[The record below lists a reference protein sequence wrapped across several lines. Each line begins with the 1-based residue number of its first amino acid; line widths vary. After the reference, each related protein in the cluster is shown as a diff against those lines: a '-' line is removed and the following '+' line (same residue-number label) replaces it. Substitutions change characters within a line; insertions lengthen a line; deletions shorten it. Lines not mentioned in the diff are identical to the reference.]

1 MTLPQI
7 TLSAVPGIPL
17 IRPGDDLAEIIL
29 GCLREADLSLQDGD
43 VLVIAQ
49 KIVSKA
55 EGRLVA
61 PHLVE
66 PSCEATALAAETSK
80 APELVEI
87 ILGDSCEVVRHRP
100 GVLVVEQ
107 KSGFICANA
116 GVDHSNVPTR
126 NGEPQVAL
134 LPADPDESARRLR
147 KRICQATGRQ
157 IAVIIN
163 DSHGR
168 PFRLGTCGVAIGVA
182 GMTPLS
188 DRRGD
193 PDLFGQPLRI
203 TTVGTADEIAAA
215 ASLLMGQADEG
226 LPVVL
231 VRGATYQHA
240 DGTARDLLRP
250 REHDLFREP
259 IPQTELLNLLFRRQS
274 IRRYQRKP
282 VDRDT
287 LQQLLTAACAAPS
300 AHNRQHWR
308 FAAITADDAKA
319 HLAQAL
325 GEHFRRDMREEGVHP
340 DEIEARADRSYHR
353 LVNAPALIVVGYSVR
368 DLQFP
373 TDDARAD
380 VRPSDT
386 KFKAVTTS
394 GCSPLRDEHASS
406 IERVASSA
414 TDSLIRP
421 FADSLVFKAEET
433 MAIQSVAA
441 AIENLLLA
449 ATALGL
455 GACWICWPLF
465 CPDVVR
471 TALGLPPDF
480 QAQALITLGY
490 PAESPPRRER
500 VPLSE
505 RVYFFL
511 EDEA

>member
-1 MTLPQI
+1 MNPPQI
-7 TLSAVPGIPL
+7 TLFAVPGIPL

-29 GCLREADLSLQDGD
+29 RCLHEADLPPQNGD

-66 PSCEATALAAETSK
+66 PSLEATGLAAETGK
-80 APELVEI
+80 APELVEL
-87 ILGDSCEVVRHRP
+87 ILQDSREVVRHRP
-100 GVLVVEQ
+100 GVLIVEQ
-107 KSGFICANA
+107 KSGFVCANA

-134 LPADPDESARRLR
+134 LPADPDGSAQRLR
-147 KRICQATGRQ
+147 QRICQATGRQ

-182 GMTPLS
+182 GMAPLS

-226 LPVVL
+226 LPVIL
-231 VRGATYQHA
+231 VRGATYERA
-240 DGTARDLLRP
+240 DGTSRDLLRP
-250 REHDLFREP
+250 REQDLFREP
-259 IPQTELLNLLFRRQS
+259 IPQTELVNLLFRRQS
-274 IRRYQRKP
+274 IRKYQPRP
-282 VDRDT
+282 VDRQI
-287 LQQLLTAACAAPS
+287 LQEVLTAACAAPS

-308 FAAITADDAKA
+308 FAAITADNAKA
-319 HLAQAL
+319 RLAEAL
-325 GEHFRRDMREEGVHP
+325 GEHFRRDMRAEGVHP
-340 DEIEARADRSYHR
+340 DEIEARAERSYRR
-353 LVNAPALIVVGYSVR
+353 LINAPALIVVGYSVL
-368 DLQFP
+368 DLQFQNHLP
-373 TDDARAD
+373 ADD
-380 VRPSDT
+380 VHTVSSVVHGPPS
-386 KFKAVTTS
+386 V
-394 GCSPLRDEHASS
+394 
-406 IERVASSA
+406 I
-414 TDSLIRP
+414 
-421 FADSLVFKAEET
+421 KAEET

-471 TALGLPPDF
+471 RALGLPADF
-480 QAQALITLGY
+480 HAQAFITLGY
-490 PAESPPRRER
+490 PAETPPRRER
-500 VPLSE
+500 FPLSE
-505 RVYFFL
+505 RVYFFV
-511 EDEA
+511 EDDS